1 MVEMHIA
8 RALCALKDVVPP
20 ESMRLAMEIGIR
32 SAIYLILSD
41 FYAGHFFLK
50 RLLHFEGVQIALFD
64 EIDDA
69 LYNAVFGYDEIAA
82 GIVAMGR
89 PSCSDRERF

>member
-1 MVEMHIA
+1 MHIA

-41 FYAGHFFLK
+41 FHAGHFFLK
-50 RLLHFEGVQIALFD
+50 RLLHFEGVKIALFD
-64 EIDDA
+64 ALDDA
-69 LYNAVFGYDEIAA
+69 LQNAAFGYEGIAA
-82 GIVAMGR
+82 RIVAMGC